1 MALDDFS
8 ADARLLIE
16 FGKETRAKNASL
28 QGDMP
33 TLTQQ
38 YEVKTQSIAELTQA
52 VAEANLRLK
61 ELQEEA
67 KGLEDGSDRVKSLIA
82 EHNTALNQEGDAA
95 LRLRDAEELAIALKG
110 EINRLIDE
118 GNSSVATQDMSAL
131 TQSYEAAI
139 ARVAELVERVAALD
153 LRTNQIGEEGKGLGK
168 GSITRRVLS
177 EEYKDV
183 MSDLCLARFRLDG
196 AKKRV
201 ANLKGGIELL
211 NKCLAPRKRS
221 AVEVYLC
228 TGTSE
233 DLAAAQVENSE
244 LLALMKAAL
253 AASE

>member
-1 MALDDFS
+1 M
-8 ADARLLIE
+8 I
-16 FGKETRAKNASL
+16 T
-28 QGDMP
+28 QDMP

-38 YEVKTQSIAELTQA
+38 YEVTTQSIAELTQT
-52 VAEANLRLK
+52 VVETNLRL
-61 ELQEEA
+61 EALQEEA

-110 EINRLIDE
+110 EINRLTDE
-118 GNSSVATQDMSAL
+118 GNSSVATQDMPAL

-139 ARVAELVERVAALD
+139 AQVANLVERVTALD
-153 LRTNQIGEEGKGLGK
+153 SRINQIEEEGKGLAEQ
-168 GSITRRVLS
+168 SITRRALS
-177 EEYKDV
+177 DEYQDV
-183 MSDLCLARFRLDG
+183 MSDLCGARFHLEA

-211 NKCLAPRKRS
+211 NRCLTPRKRS

-228 TGTSE
+228 DGTSE
-233 DLAAAQVENSE
+233 NLAAAQVENSK

-253 AASE
+253 ADSE